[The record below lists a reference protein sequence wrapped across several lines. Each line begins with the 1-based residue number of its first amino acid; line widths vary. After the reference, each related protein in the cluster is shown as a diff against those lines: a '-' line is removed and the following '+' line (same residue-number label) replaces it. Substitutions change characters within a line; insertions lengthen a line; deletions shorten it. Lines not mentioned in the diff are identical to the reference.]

1 MSKDVVYTDP
11 RSELDN
17 PKGFDAIW
25 AVGTVLSAVAMFFVG
40 KVLGKRSSTPVAMMA
55 TTGDVDKDKSAWDDR
70 ISLMDQL
77 GGTSEFVQEGQATTK
92 FISEA
97 DFANLIVKAMEERYG
112 ADKVERVVKSFRQ
125 TEAGEEFS
133 QVHGDHPLMK
143 QEASSYVEGL
153 TARPVWENPA
163 AKYPWAAK
171 LQEGW
176 KDVVKEL
183 EEVIALG
190 EDELRSR
197 GSMSWCGAQ
206 DVAAR
211 AYGEDWKTLGLCDR
225 GYWDETNTR
234 LFPNTCRLLRAS
246 RAPIMEAFFAKM
258 PPGAVIKP
266 HTDNTNFVL
275 TAHLGLKI
283 PKGEKTWINVGD
295 KKNVWKEGEVILM
308 DTSYLHEAFNESEE
322 DRYVLILRV
331 WHPELTAEETQ
342 AITFLFDC
350 LDDSEIITNPDGQT
364 MYDMM
369 KAHLMMQWNSIL
381 GPGDTE
387 EESAQILAQ
396 MEAKKQAMESGDKEA
411 EDRIAKMEEFMGGKG
426 EQQKPDAPKGFQ

>member
-1 MSKDVVYTDP
+1 
-11 RSELDN
+11 
-17 PKGFDAIW
+17 
-25 AVGTVLSAVAMFFVG
+25 
-40 KVLGKRSSTPVAMMA
+40 
-55 TTGDVDKDKSAWDDR
+55 
-70 ISLMDQL
+70 
-77 GGTSEFVQEGQATTK
+77 
-92 FISEA
+92 
-97 DFANLIVKAMEERYG
+97 
-112 ADKVERVVKSFRQ
+112 
-125 TEAGEEFS
+125 
-133 QVHGDHPLMK
+133 
-143 QEASSYVEGL
+143 
-153 TARPVWENPA
+153 
-163 AKYPWAAK
+163 
-171 LQEGW
+171 
-176 KDVVKEL
+176 
-183 EEVIALG
+183 
-190 EDELRSR
+190 
-197 GSMSWCGAQ
+197 
-206 DVAAR
+206 
-211 AYGEDWKTLGLCDR
+211 
-225 GYWDETNTR
+225 
-234 LFPNTCRLLRAS
+234 
-246 RAPIMEAFFAKM
+246 MEAFFAKM

-411 EDRIAKMEEFMGGKG
+411 EDRIAKMEEFIGGKG